1 MGAACGRLSCW
12 RRRASP
18 SCSRPYPWP
27 SGPRVNQDAGCY
39 FAETVGLLPHFSIAV
54 LSQASLTESRIG
66 AVRRRQTVDLLA
78 VAYDLDDS
86 RHPPDG
92 LKAVDPMLT

>member
-1 MGAACGRLSCW
+1 VQRVDGYRAGGDGRLH
-12 RRRASP
+12 RARGRIHGHRGRELIKTLVAISQRLWGFFHIFP
-18 SCSRPYPWP
+18 SLCS
-27 SGPRVNQDAGCY
+27 AK
-39 FAETVGLLPHFSIAV
+39 
-54 LSQASLTESRIG
+54 ASLTESRIG